1 MKYFTLFSLK
11 LSLPSSCEIVSIL
24 NNRRSFD
31 NLFILRKINHS
42 QPKMQELSGTSI
54 TINTQTATTRLSDLN
69 KTLTSRA
76 TSTSS
81 NVIPKCLQCCF
92 GETPPLNGKTISA
105 NLSLRESYSHDECV
119 VIFQSP
125 SRKEVKEREK
135 NEESKEE
142 RGEVRGRREN
152 LVGCLTQSI
161 NKNI

>member
-1 MKYFTLFSLK
+1 M
-11 LSLPSSCEIVSIL
+11 
-24 NNRRSFD
+24 
-31 NLFILRKINHS
+31 
-42 QPKMQELSGTSI
+42 
-54 TINTQTATTRLSDLN
+54 
-69 KTLTSRA
+69 
-76 TSTSS
+76 
-81 NVIPKCLQCCF
+81 IPKCLQCCF

-125 SRKEVKEREK
+125 SRKEVKEGEK

-161 NKNI
+161 NKNIYETKETEPPAAF